1 MSGVHCGASS
11 LLLHTL
17 TGLEIWAE
25 RWKPVTRCCAPVR
38 KKKKFNSLLTYVQK
52 YGWLRYDLLL
62 TALWWDNRLL
72 AHPPNT
78 NTSPSGP
85 EHAVCH
91 SLKHTAKCQQM
102 SADSKSPLSQTHTEI
117 CVRSLGWNLIY
128 KTYLGRSV
136 WLCLKGFHSF
146 LLTEYSQASPETQKT
161 PSWDQWLFLR
171 VICYSRTRASDSL
184 SVSLSVVNP
193 PNKKM
198 WSGDTGVKEC
208 QDRPTG
214 PCWGTLLQQGREGHR
229 KMWAR
234 YKTQIGECS
243 RVEPERMDCCWCLLG
258 DKMVNIGHSPPP
270 VLNKRYPVN

>member
-1 MSGVHCGASS
+1 MY
-11 LLLHTL
+11 
-17 TGLEIWAE
+17 
-25 RWKPVTRCCAPVR
+25 K
-38 KKKKFNSLLTYVQK
+38 N
-52 YGWLRYDLLL
+52 GWLRCNLQL
-62 TALWWDNRLL
+62 TALWWDKRLL

-91 SLKHTAKCQQM
+91 SLKHTAQCQQL
-102 SADSKSPLSQTHTEI
+102 SAYSKSPLSQTNTEI
-117 CVRSLGWNLIY
+117 SVRSLGWNPIY

-146 LLTEYSQASPETQKT
+146 LLTEYSQASPETQMT
-161 PSWDQWLFLR
+161 PSWYQRSYFEGYLLLQN
-171 VICYSRTRASDSL
+171 RASDSL

-214 PCWGTLLQQGREGHR
+214 PCWGTLLQQGGEGHR
-229 KMWAR
+229 RMWAR
-234 YKTQIGECS
+234 QKTEMRECS
-243 RVEPERMDCCWCLLG
+243 RVKARRMDRCWSLLE
-258 DKMVNIGHSPPP
+258 DKMVNIGHSSSSH
-270 VLNKRYPVN
+270 